1 MHEKKNT
8 VLVVDDDPQI
18 QKMLGI
24 LLETENFKI
33 VECVSGKQAMRMCA
47 LMKPDVILLDLGLPD
62 MDGKEVIRALREWTQ
77 APIIILTGRSSDEE
91 IACTLNMGANDYV
104 NKPFNVDVLLAR
116 INASLRSSAVRVN
129 GDPILC
135 NGPLH
140 MDLVRHEIYLNRQLI
155 TFTPKEYDLLRY
167 FMINRG
173 KMLTHKQILKAV
185 WGAGHME
192 DTAYLRVYIRQI
204 REKIEANPKSP
215 VFIITAPGVGYRMES
230 FRPNAVSE
238 R

>member
-1 MHEKKNT
+1 MYEKKNT
-8 VLVVDDDPQI
+8 LLIVDDEPQI

-24 LLETENFKI
+24 LLDAESFKI
-33 VECVSGKQAMRMCA
+33 VECLSGKQAIRMCA
-47 LMKPDVILLDLGLPD
+47 LVKPDLILLDLGLPD
-62 MDGKEVIRALREWTQ
+62 MDGKDVITALREWTH

-91 IACTLNMGANDYV
+91 IASTLNLGANDYI

-116 INASLRSSAVRVN
+116 INASLRSSAVRTTGEPN
-129 GDPILC
+129 LT
-135 NGPLH
+135 NGPLR
-140 MDLVRHEIYLNRQLI
+140 MDLVRHEIFLHERLV

-185 WGAGHME
+185 WGTGHME

-204 REKIEANPKSP
+204 REKIEQTPKSP
-215 VFIITAPGVGYRMES
+215 VFVITVSGVGYRMES
-230 FRPNAVSE
+230 LAPTQYQ
-238 R
+238 